1 MDRTEVL
8 HAQSYDI
15 SGMQKNTPGQNEF
28 VISSEK
34 LFSNEVIGDT
44 ADGPSGHIV
53 VIFGGQSSPG
63 EMLSQISI
71 NKLMSESLPLPL
83 AILSKIISSH
93 VVPSRHG
100 VH

>member
-1 MDRTEVL
+1 MIGIFVG
-8 HAQSYDI
+8 I
-15 SGMQKNTPGQNEF
+15 IF

-100 VH
+100 VHLSLIHISEPTRPY

>member
-1 MDRTEVL
+1 MIGIFVG
-8 HAQSYDI
+8 I
-15 SGMQKNTPGQNEF
+15 IF

-93 VVPSRHG
+93 VVPSLHG
-100 VH
+100 AVSYTHLTLPTIDRV

>member
-1 MDRTEVL
+1 MIGIFVG
-8 HAQSYDI
+8 I
-15 SGMQKNTPGQNEF
+15 IF

-63 EMLSQISI
+63 ETVSYTHLRAH
-71 NKLMSESLPLPL
+71 ET
-83 AILSKIISSH
+83 
-93 VVPSRHG
+93 G
-100 VH
+100 